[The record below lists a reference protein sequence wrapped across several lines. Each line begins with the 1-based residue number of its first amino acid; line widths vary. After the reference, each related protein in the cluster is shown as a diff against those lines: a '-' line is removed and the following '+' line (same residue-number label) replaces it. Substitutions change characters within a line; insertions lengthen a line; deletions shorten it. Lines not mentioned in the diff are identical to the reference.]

1 MNRNIH
7 KIIAGLMSLLL
18 LSFIPCFGQ
27 ISKTPTFCWM
37 VLSKKTQ
44 TPSFIFGTIHHL
56 GPKPVLDNKEL
67 MRIIMRC
74 KLIVQEADTTEL
86 LHSTH
91 PGFDFTSDTALDELL
106 GYSDYQYVKYEFFKA
121 TGKDIEQYK
130 FRMPQAIMLMIEK
143 GKKDKEIYKS
153 KMPLME
159 NAFYALSVVK
169 KIPIKGLETR
179 QDIFNIMYKGMPL
192 QDQAKLLLHSLKDH
206 SFNRSEETMNACFEK
221 QDLSC
226 FCKVDDM
233 NHYTAPGDSTI
244 ILKRNL
250 FWIKNI
256 RNYIEQGNVFIAVGA
271 AHLCGNF
278 GIISLLKKDGY
289 TIVPVMTK

>member
-1 MNRNIH
+1 
-7 KIIAGLMSLLL
+7 
-18 LSFIPCFGQ
+18 
-27 ISKTPTFCWM
+27 M

-179 QDIFNIMYKGMPL
+179 QDIFK
-192 QDQAKLLLHSLKDH
+192 
-206 SFNRSEETMNACFEK
+206 
-221 QDLSC
+221 C